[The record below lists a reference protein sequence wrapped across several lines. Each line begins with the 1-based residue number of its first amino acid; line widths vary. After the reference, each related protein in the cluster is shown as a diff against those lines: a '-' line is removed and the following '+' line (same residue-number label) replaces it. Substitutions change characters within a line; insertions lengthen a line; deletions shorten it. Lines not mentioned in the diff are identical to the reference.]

1 MRNRPN
7 ICYGNYVIER
17 GRNPLSSFLEDTKK
31 LISSFL
37 SKLLILLQS
46 SEFKVLV
53 DSEEIEYESN
63 RVIVRGHETR
73 ND

>member
-1 MRNRPN
+1 MRKRPN

-17 GRNPLSSFLEDTKK
+17 GRIPLSSFLEDTKK

-46 SEFKVLV
+46 SEFKVLF
-53 DSEEIEYESN
+53 SE
-63 RVIVRGHETR
+63 
-73 ND
+73 